1 MIENPG
7 KTPDFAIFASL
18 NKRVRFSAPH
28 GVLEPASVEHESICK
43 SSRFSKGMPCERG
56 HCSHW
61 RGH

>member
-7 KTPDFAIFASL
+7 ETPAFAIFASL

-43 SSRFSKGMPCERG
+43 SSHFSKWQASDGG